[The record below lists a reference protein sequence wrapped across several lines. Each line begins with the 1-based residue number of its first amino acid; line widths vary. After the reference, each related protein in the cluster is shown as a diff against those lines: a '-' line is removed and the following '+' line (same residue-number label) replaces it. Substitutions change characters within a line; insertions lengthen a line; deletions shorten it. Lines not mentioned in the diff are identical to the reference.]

1 MLFIAIQSANRVH
14 QHWEEKKTQKRPNNF
29 DCDCVLEEFWEC
41 EYSMGL
47 LAGNVG
53 YVHMSSTVS
62 RTGKKT
68 FHGRTQSEHEIKC
81 LYFIITHISRFSGEN
96 ICNVGRFWG
105 MPNSCL
111 ELFSSLAKRG
121 KKYISLLQKRTSLRT
136 SSLLVILR
144 FFVLVK
150 RNSVSCA
157 AEYLTRGIHRWW
169 EFVGRFSPY
178 RAQFPRKSNELLLT
192 APTVLPNWSSRKYS
206 EGMVT
211 CLSGHHYGSRTL
223 PGLYYDPFSK
233 NNWIKKS

>member
-1 MLFIAIQSANRVH
+1 MFFIAIQWANRVH
-14 QHWEEKKTQKRPNNF
+14 QHWEEEKTQKRPNNF

-41 EYSMGL
+41 DYSMGL
-47 LAGNVG
+47 LAGNHEG
-53 YVHMSSTVS
+53 YVHMSRTVS

-68 FHGRTQSEHEIKC
+68 FHGRTQSGHEIKC
-81 LYFIITHISRFSGEN
+81 LYFIISHISRFSVEN
-96 ICNVGRFWG
+96 ICNVGSFWG

-111 ELFSSLAKRG
+111 EMLSWLAKRG
-121 KKYISLLQKRTSLRT
+121 KKYIFLLRKRTSLRT
-136 SSLLVILR
+136 WSLPVILR

-157 AEYLTRGIHRWW
+157 AEYLTRGNRRWW

-192 APTVLPNWSSRKYS
+192 APIVLPNWSSRKSS

-211 CLSGHHYGSRTL
+211 CLSGHHHGSPYFTGPL
-223 PGLYYDPFSK
+223 LWPVQ
-233 NNWIKKS
+233 